1 MERMIGRI
9 AAAALVLAATT
20 VSFAHAASAQSAR
33 SERPGSTSKGSRS
46 FDRTTD
52 GRELTTGLTI
62 GVYSLAATG
71 VSISGPNIDG
81 AFTTQSGEGLGLL
94 AGYGFGRTFSV
105 YTSLDLVKQA
115 TGDGTTPSGTFG
127 LAHFEIG
134 GRANI
139 PTGSARTIPYVSA
152 SIGNRALAAS
162 QVTDGEET
170 NNLTISGHM
179 FVLGAGIQHFM
190 SPHVALDAGLEY
202 ATGKL
207 GHFDD
212 MGGPYDMQVGS
223 SATTRLRVGVNWR
236 P

>member
-1 MERMIGRI
+1 MERIIGRI
-9 AAAALVLAATT
+9 AAAALVLAATMVAFT
-20 VSFAHAASAQSAR
+20 QDVSAQSAR
-33 SERPGSTSKGSRS
+33 SERGGSSSTGRS
-46 FDRTTD
+46 FDKISDARD
-52 GRELTTGLTI
+52 LTTGLTL

-71 VSISGPNIDG
+71 VSISGPDFDG
-81 AFTTQSGEGLGLL
+81 AWTTQLGEGLGLQ
-94 AGYGFGRTFSV
+94 AGYGFSRTFSV

-115 TGDGTTPSGTFG
+115 TSAGKTPSGTFG

-139 PTGSARTIPYVSA
+139 PTGSARTTPYVSA
-152 SIGNRALAAS
+152 SVGNRALAAR
-162 QVTDGEET
+162 QVTDGDET
-170 NNLTISGHM
+170 NDLTISGHM

-190 SPHVALDAGLEY
+190 SPHVALDAGVEY

-207 GHFDD
+207 GHFNDQ
-212 MGGPYDMQVGS
+212 GGPYDLQVGS